1 MRKKIISAAL
11 SLCLICSAAVPVF
24 AAQNSMSNFKITN
37 TYSGTF
43 KDVAS
48 THWAASAVETCYEY
62 GLMKGNSAVTFHPDG
77 NLTVAQA
84 IVMAD
89 RVHEIYTTG
98 ESTLQNGKTWYQPY
112 IDYAAENGIL
122 SEGEFKDYDAAITRA
137 QMASLFCNALPAS
150 ELSAI
155 NAVSSIPDIA
165 GNPNSDKILMLYQA
179 GVLTGSDIYGTFHPD
194 NSIKRSEAAAIIAR
208 MAIPSERKNVTLMN
222 KYVWKEDTSVT
233 AAIPQD
239 AVGISSLSGVT
250 AYASEDMAVIFN
262 SEYNSSYAGYDIS
275 IISAADLN
283 LMLSQGFAQSGMTL
297 SSASSSII
305 TFGTMK
311 AYRTTGKISSED
323 FTSDCVLY
331 TFITSAGKMD
341 IVAFL
346 TYDDSD
352 LLKKMA
358 NHLTIDGRTAS
369 PQMQ

>member
-1 MRKKIISAAL
+1 
-11 SLCLICSAAVPVF
+11 
-24 AAQNSMSNFKITN
+24 
-37 TYSGTF
+37 
-43 KDVAS
+43 
-48 THWAASAVETCYEY
+48 
-62 GLMKGNSAVTFHPDG
+62 
-77 NLTVAQA
+77 
-84 IVMAD
+84 
-89 RVHEIYTTG
+89 
-98 ESTLQNGKTWYQPY
+98 
-112 IDYAAENGIL
+112 
-122 SEGEFKDYDAAITRA
+122 
-137 QMASLFCNALPAS
+137 
-150 ELSAI
+150 
-155 NAVSSIPDIA
+155 
-165 GNPNSDKILMLYQA
+165 
-179 GVLTGSDIYGTFHPD
+179 
-194 NSIKRSEAAAIIAR
+194 
-208 MAIPSERKNVTLMN
+208 MN

>member
-1 MRKKIISAAL
+1 MEKPGIS
-11 SLCLICSAAVPVF
+11 LISIMP
-24 AAQNSMSNFKITN
+24 
-37 TYSGTF
+37 
-43 KDVAS
+43 
-48 THWAASAVETCYEY
+48 
-62 GLMKGNSAVTFHPDG
+62 P
-77 NLTVAQA
+77 
-84 IVMAD
+84 
-89 RVHEIYTTG
+89 
-98 ESTLQNGKTWYQPY
+98 KT
-112 IDYAAENGIL
+112 AFF

-137 QMASLFCNALPAS
+137 QIASLFCNALPAS

-208 MAIPSERKNVTLMN
+208 MAIPSERKNITLMN